1 MIQKIKTIKPTVK
14 KLLLENRLLSDDEKA
29 LNWAVWEHIMSLY
42 RLDINRISFDYMTY
56 KSLPSESSIQRV
68 RRKLE
73 AEYPEL
79 RGNTYYERR
88 FVQEPEVREGI
99 NQ

>member
-1 MIQKIKTIKPTVK
+1 MALQEILKLKEVVKQVLQEDRTLADNEK
-14 KLLLENRLLSDDEKA
+14 KL
-29 LNWAVWEHIMSLY
+29 NWKVWEAI
-42 RLDINRISFDYMTY
+42 RGKRVTFVTFNAY
-56 KSLPSESSIQRV
+56 KTLPSESSIQRV

-79 RGNTYYERR
+79 RGDTYYERR